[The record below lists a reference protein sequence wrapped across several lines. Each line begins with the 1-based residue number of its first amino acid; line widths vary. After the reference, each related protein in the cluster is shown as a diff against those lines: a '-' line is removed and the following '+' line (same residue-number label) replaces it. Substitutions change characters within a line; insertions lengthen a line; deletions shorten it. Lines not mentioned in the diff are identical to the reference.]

1 MRESAGHEAAEQETE
16 KHGSGV
22 VGEERKD
29 SAFGERP
36 ISGRCCNSESNFSIS
51 TRRYFATSLCPYCI
65 AVINQLKKK
74 KKKLFKTK
82 LHHFV
87 ECIRIV
93 SQCYFYEM
101 FQVHWYFYKWNPT
114 FFFFLASL

>member
-36 ISGRCCNSESNFSIS
+36 ISGRCYNSESNFSIS
-51 TRRYFATSLCPYCI
+51 TRRYFATSLCPLYCCYKS
-65 AVINQLKKK
+65 AKKEEK
-74 KKKLFKTK
+74 ETVQNKITSLRGVHKNRFSMLFLRDVK
-82 LHHFV
+82 
-87 ECIRIV
+87 V
-93 SQCYFYEM
+93 SGSL
-101 FQVHWYFYKWNPT
+101 V
-114 FFFFLASL
+114 FL